1 MRPGFDGG
9 ACFAKSRGAFPKA
22 LCFELTFVP
31 SAEVPAEDRLMSA
44 QIIPAIM
51 CGGAGTRL
59 WPVSRESMPK
69 QFVPLIGERSTFQQ
83 VLARISV
90 PSLFSRPIVITN
102 ADFRFVVAEQ
112 LREQGIEAD
121 IVLEPSRRDSGPAVA
136 VAALLAAERD
146 RDALVLVLAA
156 DHVVRD
162 ADEFHRA
169 CRNAAEAASAGR
181 IVTFGI
187 APNHPATSY
196 GYIRPGAKLNGG
208 CAHAVDTFVEKPDAV
223 TAASHVA
230 NGYLW
235 NSGNFLFHAATM
247 LGEIERFEPAMAEAA
262 KTAVNHLV
270 RDLDFLR
277 LAAEPFSRAPK
288 KSIDYAVMERTSLA
302 AVVPTDFGW
311 SDVGSWD
318 GAWDILDHDTAG
330 NAIEGPVVVLDT
342 RNSLVRSDESVL
354 TTVIGLDDVVVVS
367 TADAVLV
374 SARSK
379 AEQVKKL
386 VEQLKAQ
393 NHRAAVEH
401 RRIYRPWGYY
411 QDVDIAPRYRVKRI
425 VVKPGSKLSLQKHFH
440 RSEHWVVVKG
450 TAEVTVGEAVRDVH
464 ENESIYIPIGDLHRL
479 ANPGK
484 IPLELIEVQ
493 VGSYLG
499 EDDIVRLDDVYGR

>member
-1 MRPGFDGG
+1 
-9 ACFAKSRGAFPKA
+9 
-22 LCFELTFVP
+22 
-31 SAEVPAEDRLMSA
+31 MSA
-44 QIIPAIM
+44 QITPVIM

-69 QFVPLIGERSTFQQ
+69 QFVALVGQGSTFQQ
-83 VLARISV
+83 VLTRISD

-112 LREQGIEAD
+112 LRELGIEAD

-136 VAALLAAERD
+136 VSAVLAAERD
-146 RDALVLVLAA
+146 HDALVLVLAA
-156 DHVVRD
+156 DHVVRKPE
-162 ADEFHRA
+162 EFRQA
-169 CRNAAEAASAGR
+169 CRRAAEAATSGR

-187 APNHPATSY
+187 EPTHPATNY
-196 GYIRPGAKLNGG
+196 GYIRPGEKLNGSLV
-208 CAHAVDTFVEKPDAV
+208 HAVEAFVEKPDAA
-223 TAASHVA
+223 TAAAYVA
-230 NGYLW
+230 DSYLW

-247 LGEIERFEPAMAEAA
+247 LAEIECFEPAMAEAA
-262 KTAVNHLV
+262 KAAVNGLT

-277 LAAEPFSRAPK
+277 LAPEPFARAPK
-288 KSIDYAVMERTSLA
+288 KSIDYAVMERTKRA
-302 AVVPTDFGW
+302 AVVPADIGW
-311 SDVGSWD
+311 SDVGSWN
-318 GAWDILDHDTAG
+318 AVWDILDHDGAG
-330 NAIEGPVVVLDT
+330 NATEGPVVMLDS
-342 RNSLVRSDESVL
+342 RNSLVRSEKSLL
-354 TTVIGLDDVVVVS
+354 TTVIGLDDIIVVS

-379 AEQVKKL
+379 AEQVKTL

-411 QDVDIAPRYRVKRI
+411 QDIDIAPRYRVKRI

-450 TAEVTVGEAVRDVH
+450 TAEVTLGTDERSVH
-464 ENESIYIPIGDLHRL
+464 ENESIYIPIGSVHRL

-484 IPLELIEVQ
+484 IRLELIEVQ

-499 EDDIVRLDDVYGR
+499 EDDIVRLDDAYGRG

>member
-1 MRPGFDGG
+1 MP
-9 ACFAKSRGAFPKA
+9 SQI
-22 LCFELTFVP
+22 VP
-31 SAEVPAEDRLMSA
+31 V
-44 QIIPAIM
+44 IM

-69 QFVPLIGERSTFQQ
+69 QFVPLVGSGSTFQQ
-83 VLARISV
+83 VLARV
-90 PSLFSRPIVITN
+90 NDDELFARPIVITN

-112 LREQGIEAD
+112 LRECGVEAD
-121 IVLEPSRRDSGPAVA
+121 IVLEPLRRDSGPAVA
-136 VAALLAAERD
+136 VSAVLAAERD
-146 RDALVLVLAA
+146 REALVLVLAA
-156 DHVVRD
+156 DHVVRKPD
-162 ADEFHRA
+162 AFREA
-169 CRNAAEAASAGR
+169 CRRAAVAAAEGR

-187 APNHPATSY
+187 EPTYPATNY
-196 GYIRPGAKLNGG
+196 GYIRPGEKLNG
-208 CAHAVDTFVEKPDAV
+208 ASVRAVEAFVEKPDAA
-223 TAASHVA
+223 TAAGYVA
-230 NGYLW
+230 DRYLW

-262 KTAVNHLV
+262 TAAVRGLT

-277 LAAEPFSRAPK
+277 LAAEPFARAPK
-288 KSIDYAVMERTSLA
+288 KSIDYAIMERTQLA
-302 AVVPTDFGW
+302 AVVPADLGW
-311 SDVGSWD
+311 SDVGSWS
-318 GAWDILDHDTAG
+318 AVWDILDHDGAG
-330 NAIEGPVVVLDT
+330 NATDGPVVMLDS
-342 RNSLVRSDESVL
+342 RNSLVRSEDSVL
-354 TTVIGLDDVVVVS
+354 TTVVGLDDVIVVS

-374 SARSK
+374 SARAK
-379 AEQVKKL
+379 AEQVKAL
-386 VEQLKAQ
+386 VEQLKAH

-425 VVKPGSKLSLQKHFH
+425 VVQPGSKLSLQKHFH

-450 TAEVTVGEAVRDVH
+450 TAEVTIGSDVRSVH
-464 ENESIYIPIGDLHRL
+464 ENESIYIQIGSVHRL